1 VDDITAVGELSTLKA
16 LTNLN
21 INFEYYILFIFKREN
36 NLQSIHPIYELDNL
50 TALTTFSINF

>member
-1 VDDITAVGELSTLKA
+1 MDDITAIGELSALKA